1 MLKLEV
7 GDDAWV
13 ARCSICKSI
22 LRPVVSGSVTL
33 LLVQDDVL
41 LDLLGFGRLL
51 DVLELALRL
60 FLPGVGLVIGAL

>member
-13 ARCSICKSI
+13 ARGGICKSV

-60 FLPGVGLVIGAL
+60 LLPGI